1 MLLKVSGEIHL
12 FTKLFH
18 LEPST
23 AATLTCSATAPP
35 SAQSLERLNADIT
48 KNVFRQNFKSF
59 FLFLF
64 FKFRVYVSLLKSALV
79 DNIF

>member
-1 MLLKVSGEIHL
+1 MLSKVSGEIHL

-48 KNVFRQNFKSF
+48 KTSLDKTLSHSF
-59 FLFLF
+59 SFYFLNLGSMCLF
-64 FKFRVYVSLLKSALV
+64 
-79 DNIF
+79 